1 MEQYDP
7 PLASVSVYVLDLCP
21 RKALCLCSMF
31 YLLCQLPSCSLDTS
45 PSSNQ
50 VVPPLDLH

>member
-21 RKALCLCSMF
+21 RKALYLCSMF

>member
-1 MEQYDP
+1 MEQHDP
-7 PLASVSVYVLDLCP
+7 PLASVSVHVLNLCP
-21 RKALCLCSMF
+21 RKALCLYSMF
-31 YLLCQLPSCSLDTS
+31 YLLCQLPSCGLDTS